1 MAQKGIGYFDSRGHF
16 FKSPEEATASDIA
29 VLLGKIGE
37 GESLA
42 PGIANLLLDKRV
54 ELERLFAEHDELKI
68 EQELARQAAIERSGN
83 VTPLANS
90 RPR

>member
-68 EQELARQAAIERSGN
+68 EQELARQAAIARSGN